1 MTAVKTFVPATNLA
15 NTEDAP
21 VNAMAQLHTLLT
33 QLDGAERKQFLLKEF
48 RSDID
53 AIVKHET
60 DASIAEAMAQV
71 RQEQQQRLAELEQEC
86 AQQLDAK
93 IQQWQLLLSRFSPD
107 DLAVHIAHEDDLA
120 AIVTEATYR
129 VLTEHLNPTEHL
141 QRIIAWSAKQ
151 HIADKPVQ
159 LMLSMADFELVK
171 SVETPKGLS
180 IASDQTLNPGD
191 YKLLLDKAE
200 IAYSLSD
207 RLCQL
212 NAALLVA
219 RANADS

>member
-15 NTEDAP
+15 TTEVSP
-21 VNAMAQLHTLLT
+21 VNAMARLHTLLS
-33 QLDGAERKQFLLKEF
+33 QLDDVERKQFLLKEF
-48 RSDID
+48 RADID

-60 DASIAEAMAQV
+60 DVAIAETMAQT

-86 AQQLDAK
+86 AQQLEAK
-93 IQQWQLLLSRFSPD
+93 TQQWQLLLNRLSPD
-107 DLAVHIAHEDDLA
+107 GLAIHIAHEDDLV
-120 AIVTEATYR
+120 AIVAEATYR

-141 QRIIAWSAKQ
+141 KRVIAWSAKQ
-151 HIADKPVQ
+151 HIADKPLQ
-159 LMLSMADFELVK
+159 LMLSPADFELVK
-171 SVETPKGLS
+171 AVETPNGFS

-191 YKLLLDKAE
+191 FKLLLDKAE
-200 IAYSLSD
+200 IAYLLSD

-212 NAALLVA
+212 NAALLMA